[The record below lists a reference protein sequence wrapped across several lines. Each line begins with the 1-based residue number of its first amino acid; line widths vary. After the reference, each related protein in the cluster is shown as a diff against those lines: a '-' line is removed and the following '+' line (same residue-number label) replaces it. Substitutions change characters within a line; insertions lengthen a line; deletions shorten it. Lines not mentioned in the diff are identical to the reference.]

1 MGKRRDPQEQRR
13 QRERR
18 GERAFLFAEDLSRCL
33 GVVEREDW
41 ELAVS
46 MHGGDVSRAARA
58 CGVNGVG
65 AEGKALWGRSAEEAA
80 STYRAWRKRQG
91 PRGGGTHRSR

>member
-1 MGKRRDPQEQRR
+1 MGKRKSPQEQRR

-18 GERAFLFAEDLSRCL
+18 GERAFLFAEDLTRCL

-46 MHGGDVSRAARA
+46 LHGGDVIGAARA
-58 CGVNGVG
+58 CGVEGVSSG
-65 AEGKALWGRSAEEAA
+65 AKALWGRSAEDAV
-80 STYRAWRKRQG
+80 STYRAWRARQG
-91 PRGGGTHRSR
+91 SQNRR